1 MSAIISADETLFFWI
16 NGVAGKVPILDWL
29 MSLLGDDYFIFTIMA
44 LILLGLWFGFRSAPQ
59 QGLNQRAVLCAVLAV
74 GLTGLIFFLLLAEYG
89 PDRLRPSDAHPD
101 LVNLLT
107 YERSD
112 PSFPSE
118 PAAIAFAFAT
128 GAWLIK
134 RGRLGA
140 VMLFM
145 ATLLAF
151 ARVYVGVH
159 YPLDVLAG
167 AAIGI
172 LLSFATLGVLRLVE
186 PVPTW
191 LLNGMRRIYLA

>member
-1 MSAIISADETLFFWI
+1 MTIPADETLFIWI
-16 NGVAGKVPILDWL
+16 NGFAGKVPAFDWL
-29 MSLLGDDYFIFTIMA
+29 MVLLGDDYFIFTIMA

-59 QGLNQRAVLCAVLAV
+59 RGLNQRAVLCTLLAV
-74 GLTGLIFFLLLAEYG
+74 GLASLVIHLLMLYG
-89 PDRLRPSDAHPD
+89 PDWPRPYDACPG

-107 YERSD
+107 YERGD

-118 PAAIAFAFAT
+118 AAAIAFAFAT
-128 GAWLIK
+128 GVLLSK
-134 RGRLGA
+134 RARLGV

-145 ATLLAF
+145 AGLLAF

-159 YPLDVLAG
+159 FPLDVLAG

-172 LLSFATLGVLRLVE
+172 LSSFAALGVLRLIQ
-186 PVPTW
+186 PVPTR

>member
-1 MSAIISADETLFFWI
+1 MTIPADETLFFWI
-16 NGVAGKVPILDWL
+16 NGFVGKVPIFDWL
-29 MSLLGDDYFIFTIMA
+29 MSLLGDDYLIFTIMA

-59 QGLNQRAVLCAVLAV
+59 RELNQRAVLCAVLAV
-74 GLTGLIFFLLLAEYG
+74 GLTAIIVHFLTDYG
-89 PDRLRPSDAHPD
+89 PYRLRPSDAYPG

-128 GAWLIK
+128 GVMLIR

-140 VMLFM
+140 VMLLM
-145 ATLLAF
+145 AALHAF

-159 YPLDVLAG
+159 YPVDILAG

-172 LLSFATLGVLRLVE
+172 LSSFAALGVLRSVE
-186 PVPTW
+186 PAPTR